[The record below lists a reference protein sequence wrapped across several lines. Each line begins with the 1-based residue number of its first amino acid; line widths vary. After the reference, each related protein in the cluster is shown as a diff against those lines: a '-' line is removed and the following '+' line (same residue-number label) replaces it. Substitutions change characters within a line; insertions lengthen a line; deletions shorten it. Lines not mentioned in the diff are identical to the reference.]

1 MKKLFLSL
9 CMSLCAATTLHA
21 QSADPEVM
29 KINGKSILRSEFEY
43 FYNKNNEA
51 TATAGSQ
58 TSVNDY
64 VDMVINYRLKVQAAL
79 DEKLD
84 TLSSFKKEFSGYR
97 DAQLRPYLTDPEYED
112 SIAQAVYKA
121 MKEQVGDSELVLV
134 SHIMMVLPQ
143 KCTDAVKA
151 AKKTRIDSVY
161 QALQNGADFIE
172 LAKKCSEDFTTAQK
186 GGELPWIAPG
196 QTLPEFEKEAYALQP
211 GQYSKPFLSTVG
223 YHIVYMKE
231 RKKLEPY
238 EQKKAEIMELLNARG
253 IKDMA
258 AEHRIKRLMEES
270 KGQSREEVIA
280 RVQKEAC
287 QDQPEL
293 KYLIEEYHD
302 GLLLYEAS
310 NRLVWQKAAKDKEG
324 LTKYFKKNKK
334 KYAWDA
340 PRYRGYIIYAKSE
353 QLLQQ
358 AREFFKKQETEE
370 GVAEFNKS
378 MPQDSLKKVRVRYG
392 VFRQGDE
399 PIVDWEAFGKE
410 EPKAN
415 TVFPFRGC
423 QGVMLNQPKLY
434 NDVKAQ
440 VVSDYQ
446 DVKEKEWVKEL
457 RKKYSVTVN
466 KEVLAT
472 VNKH

>member
-1 MKKLFLSL
+1 
-9 CMSLCAATTLHA
+9 MSR
-21 QSADPEVM
+21 SAGTE
-29 KINGKSILRSEFEY
+29 
-43 FYNKNNEA
+43 
-51 TATAGSQ
+51 
-58 TSVNDY
+58 
-64 VDMVINYRLKVQAAL
+64 
-79 DEKLD
+79 
-84 TLSSFKKEFSGYR
+84 
-97 DAQLRPYLTDPEYED
+97 
-112 SIAQAVYKA
+112 
-121 MKEQVGDSELVLV
+121 
-134 SHIMMVLPQ
+134 
-143 KCTDAVKA
+143 
-151 AKKTRIDSVY
+151 
-161 QALQNGADFIE
+161 
-172 LAKKCSEDFTTAQK
+172 
-186 GGELPWIAPG
+186 
-196 QTLPEFEKEAYALQP
+196 
-211 GQYSKPFLSTVG
+211 
-223 YHIVYMKE
+223 
-231 RKKLEPY
+231 
-238 EQKKAEIMELLNARG
+238 
-253 IKDMA
+253 
-258 AEHRIKRLMEES
+258 
-270 KGQSREEVIA
+270 
-280 RVQKEAC
+280 
-287 QDQPEL
+287 
-293 KYLIEEYHD
+293 YLIEEYHD